1 VTVPETVELPWVSL
15 KDEVL
20 IDAAFMVSLKS
31 TVIAVS
37 TATPVAP
44 LAGLRFVMVGGAPAW
59 VTVWVRP
66 AIVSVPVL
74 AFVPVLAATV
84 KVAVPLPVPLEVVV
98 IQEGALLVA
107 VQAQPPCVA
116 TVTLPD
122 PAA

>member
-1 VTVPETVELPWVSL
+1 
-15 KDEVL
+15 
-20 IDAAFMVSLKS
+20 MVSLKF
-31 TVIAVS
+31 TVTVVLVS
-37 TATPVAP
+37 IPVAP
-44 LAGLRFVMVGGAPAW
+44 PAGVLPVMVGGAPAC

-74 AFVPVLAATV
+74 AFTPALAVTV